1 MCLSRA
7 KKNNKRVSPTAQVTF
22 NIFLKAKHFS
32 VCSSCSFCCP
42 CSLSLNDSS
51 CCSFCSSCTLLYIEV
66 FCIPFTAWKL
76 LTLGLLVYSKF
87 SLKINLT
94 CIYSYYVY
102 ICMYIY
108 IYCIYLTC
116 NNTASHRIDKGH
128 FKMEKMQLHAKGR
141 LMNQHVL

>member
-7 KKNNKRVSPTAQVTF
+7 TKNNKRVSPTAQVTF

-32 VCSSCSFCCP
+32 VCSSCCCCP

-66 FCIPFTAWKL
+66 FCIPCCVEAVDSRFACVFEI
-76 LTLGLLVYSKF
+76 LTKNKSYMHF
-87 SLKINLT
+87 Y
-94 CIYSYYVY
+94 YSYYVY

-141 LMNQHVL
+141 